1 MHVERGD
8 DATGKG
14 WYLGPWN
21 SELPAAVGWA
31 TAGIDEPHLH
41 AGRWEVYLVA
51 RGTSLVRVGFTGAA
65 AGAGEALAALPGVTG
80 VRAADA
86 ATYRL
91 DCAAGADPRPDA
103 FRLAVERGWTLQE
116 LTLEKAS
123 LEDLFVRL
131 TTREEGEETGEGTA
145 AEAAAEV
152 VS

>member
-1 MHVERGD
+1 MELLCRRVVIIDRGRIVAEGSPEELRER
-8 DATGKG
+8 
-14 WYLGPWN
+14 WL
-21 SELPAAVGWA
+21 
-31 TAGIDEPHLH
+31 
-41 AGRWEVYLVA
+41 
-51 RGTSLVRVGFTGAA
+51 GTSLVRVGFAGVA

-86 ATYRL
+86 ATYHL

-145 AEAAAEV
+145 ADAAVEV